1 MYPVP
6 EFFPVVEILHTFAMC
21 FLPVSII
28 LKQNGAD
35 VSGKTQLLQAMV
47 VITRYVHPYDTFGYA
62 DWTSMTKGLQIMAT
76 VFTVFILFVV
86 MDSYDTK
93 SDIFTA
99 EILVFTA
106 MYLALHFPI
115 KMDSYWI
122 LWQFSEYLEAVSLL
136 PQVYLVIKIQN
147 ISMGTAVFMTFM
159 AISKLFY
166 IFTWLISHKTNVE
179 LFYVTHIS
187 AIIHV
192 GIFISF
198 LILGICTAAANSST
212 TKSSKMGY
220 AVVDV
225 GNVVKNVSQKP
236 GKKDQ
241 ATDRTPLILY
251 SSDV

>member
-21 FLPVSII
+21 FLPVCII
-28 LKQNGAD
+28 LKGNCSD

-47 VITRYVHPYDTFGYA
+47 VITRYVHPYAIEGYA
-62 DWTSMTKGLQIMAT
+62 DWTSMTKGMQMTAT
-76 VFTVFILFVV
+76 IFTVFIIFVV
-86 MDSYDTK
+86 MDSYDIK

-99 EILVFTA
+99 ELLVFTA
-106 MYLALHFPI
+106 MYLALLFPI

-166 IFTWLISHKTNVE
+166 IFMWLISHNTKIE

-192 GIFISF
+192 GIFIAF
-198 LILGICTAAANSST
+198 LILGVCTASANTSKP
-212 TKSSKMGY
+212 KSGKIGY
-220 AVVDV
+220 AVVDIE
-225 GNVVKNVSQKP
+225 NVVKNITQKP
-236 GKKDQ
+236 EKKDKVS
-241 ATDRTPLILY
+241 DRTPLILY
-251 SSDV
+251 SANN